1 MSSIS
6 VKVTRSAAVL
16 AVALLLAA
24 CSSSSS
30 KGVSSNSTSGTTGP
44 AGSTGSTGNGS
55 GNQASA
61 TGVTANEIRLGLVT
75 SQTGV
80 EGAQFNGAVQGA
92 TARID
97 LQNDQG
103 GVNGRRLTLVT
114 ADDGSTQTQAQT
126 AVTELVSQKHVFGL
140 LFVSGVTATAYKIAQ
155 RQGVPVVGA
164 AVDGPEWGQ
173 QPNTNMFAVT
183 GNQGP
188 TGIAP
193 NTLIPNLM
201 KLSGATNVASLGN
214 GNEVAS
220 QIVAKF
226 FTTAAQSAGLKVG
239 YQNYSIP
246 LGAVDMTATALA
258 MKQTGVNGFYA
269 PMIETTVF
277 ALLSELHNEGD
288 AMKAAVLATGY
299 GQEIFGQP
307 SAVRAAQGAFFS
319 TAQAPVELKTAA
331 TQAEQAAFQKYE
343 HYTGIPNLNWSYGWL
358 SADLSIRGLQ
368 VAGQN
373 PTRASFISNLR
384 SLSDWD
390 GGGLLPTKSDFSV
403 QTFGKF
409 PATSCGW
416 FVRLQ
421 GNTFVTVNNGQ
432 PVCGK
437 TLTS

>member
-1 MSSIS
+1 M
-6 VKVTRSAAVL
+6 
-16 AVALLLAA
+16 
-24 CSSSSS
+24 
-30 KGVSSNSTSGTTGP
+30 
-44 AGSTGSTGNGS
+44 
-55 GNQASA
+55 
-61 TGVTANEIRLGLVT
+61 
-75 SQTGV
+75 
-80 EGAQFNGAVQGA
+80 QGA

-103 GVNGRRLTLVT
+103 GVNGRHLALVT
-114 ADDGSTQTQAQT
+114 SDDGSTQTQAQT

-164 AVDGPEWGQ
+164 AVDGPEWGL

-193 NTLIPNLM
+193 TTVIPNLM
-201 KLSGATNVASLGN
+201 KISGASNVASLGN

-220 QIVAKF
+220 QIVAKE

-239 YQNYSIP
+239 YENYSIP

-258 MKQTGVNGFYA
+258 MKQTGVDGFYA

-299 GQEIFGQP
+299 GQEIFSQP
-307 SAVRAAQGAFFS
+307 AAVQAAQGAIFS
-319 TAQAPVELKTAA
+319 TAQAPVELKTSA
-331 TQAEQAAFQKYE
+331 TQAEQQAFQKYE

-358 SADLSIRGLQ
+358 SADLFIKGLQ

-373 PTRASFISNLR
+373 PTRQSFISNLR
-384 SLSDWD
+384 GVSDWD
-390 GGGLLPTKSDFSV
+390 GGGLLPTKSNFSL

-409 PATSCGW
+409 PATECSW

-421 GNTFVTVNNGQ
+421 GNAFVAVNKGQ

-437 TLTS
+437 TLT